1 MKKTIINCAI
11 TFIIMM
17 ACTVNVSAQ
26 SDMPFTNGPLWQVQ
40 FIQTKPG
47 MQPLYAKNLS
57 EGWIKIMRA
66 LKDEGVIMDFK
77 VLAAEP
83 ASEHD
88 WDLMLMYELKNYAVL
103 DDLDKKMEASEKK
116 LFGGST
122 ETQHTNAISRNDLRV
137 LQGGKL
143 AQELEFK

>member
-11 TFIIMM
+11 AFIIMM
-17 ACTVNVSAQ
+17 ACTVKVSAQ

-66 LKDEGVIMDFK
+66 LKEQGVIMDFK

-83 ASEHD
+83 S
-88 WDLMLMYELKNYAVL
+88 
-103 DDLDKKMEASEKK
+103 
-116 LFGGST
+116 F
-122 ETQHTNAISRNDLRV
+122 
-137 LQGGKL
+137 
-143 AQELEFK
+143 